1 MKYTKPQIQVYGKA
15 LTSIQ
20 RTRKGG
26 PSFGDNIQPSSPNH
40 YLTQMAYEADE

>member
-1 MKYTKPQIQVYGKA
+1 MKYTKPQIQASGKA

-26 PSFGDNIQPSSPNH
+26 GSFGDSINPSSPNH
-40 YLTQMAYEADE
+40 YMTPMAYEADE